1 MEAEELRGQLGE
13 EQAAREAAVAAAAA
27 AVAAAEEAAG
37 KLCAAQA
44 ELTRVRGAL
53 AEANAKAA
61 EAAAELRQARASQQA
76 AKTAATAAQSIV
88 AAADTCSSEAAEA
101 ALGRQGT
108 PPGGQPHPVQAVDAS
123 GSASLRTAVPGNG
136 SNAPTSAATPT
147 AAAGV
152 QEEQTEGAAGAVVS
166 GSVGPLGGA
175 GGVLAGLSAVS
186 ASEQAE
192 HASLQARVLLL
203 ERHLR
208 QLRVEQEG
216 QPGAGQGVD
225 QGATQG
231 VTQGKERGS
240 RAGGWGGQEQEQQG
254 QQQGKEQRSWLGQ
267 KERGVLG
274 DLTNWQQVDSQDKQK
289 QEQKQPSAEVQAAAV
304 QVHHSALDQLQKQRD
319 VQSSGDEREV
329 QSVTLTPEPQQQAR
343 SVGSES
349 AAQASAGPPV
359 LPVLTSAEQ
368 GGMGTGLGRR
378 RATDMAAAFMPEV
391 LHGLSLSRVHVERSR
406 LQEWSAAQAVAAAAA
421 DAVDAAAATAPPASL
436 RWSSDA
442 PSDEPAAAHSEWAAE
457 ARYMVATTGVSR
469 RALQVDSRHMLGQAS
484 LLTAG
489 GYHDPGSSRALL
501 HQRGPVSEGEVVGA
515 STWRGAE
522 AQGDGTWPLSRS
534 ADLAR
539 LQHRS
544 FGHPPMAGVGRR
556 AQLPPHPYHGS
567 GPHGQYQQQ
576 YTQQPTG
583 QGQYRSGVPVDR
595 LAAAAAPQVGEDL
608 RGRRVTEG
616 EQHQQQYRH
625 QQQAE
630 RPQRPGAA
638 RRATADISLA
648 DLALLHRG
656 GGGHGD
662 SSSHAPSHVEPSQR
676 HGSVPHPPQ
685 PLPHPLLGGGAAAG
699 RVSQDRSSSSCGS
712 CPSAAPALATAR
724 SRAAPRDRTPS
735 AADTPPPP
743 RARVANQRYVP
754 N

>member
-1 MEAEELRGQLGE
+1 
-13 EQAAREAAVAAAAA
+13 
-27 AVAAAEEAAG
+27 
-37 KLCAAQA
+37 
-44 ELTRVRGAL
+44 
-53 AEANAKAA
+53 
-61 EAAAELRQARASQQA
+61 
-76 AKTAATAAQSIV
+76 
-88 AAADTCSSEAAEA
+88 
-101 ALGRQGT
+101 
-108 PPGGQPHPVQAVDAS
+108 
-123 GSASLRTAVPGNG
+123 
-136 SNAPTSAATPT
+136 
-147 AAAGV
+147 
-152 QEEQTEGAAGAVVS
+152 
-166 GSVGPLGGA
+166 
-175 GGVLAGLSAVS
+175 
-186 ASEQAE
+186 
-192 HASLQARVLLL
+192 
-203 ERHLR
+203 
-208 QLRVEQEG
+208 
-216 QPGAGQGVD
+216 
-225 QGATQG
+225 
-231 VTQGKERGS
+231 
-240 RAGGWGGQEQEQQG
+240 
-254 QQQGKEQRSWLGQ
+254 
-267 KERGVLG
+267 
-274 DLTNWQQVDSQDKQK
+274 
-289 QEQKQPSAEVQAAAV
+289 
-304 QVHHSALDQLQKQRD
+304 
-319 VQSSGDEREV
+319 
-329 QSVTLTPEPQQQAR
+329 
-343 SVGSES
+343 
-349 AAQASAGPPV
+349 
-359 LPVLTSAEQ
+359 
-368 GGMGTGLGRR
+368 
-378 RATDMAAAFMPEV
+378 MAAAFMPEV

-442 PSDEPAAAHSEWAAE
+442 LSDEPAAAHSGIAAE
-457 ARYMVATTGVSR
+457 AGYMVATTALSR
-469 RALQVDSRHMLGQAS
+469 RALQVDSRHLPGQAS

-489 GYHDPGSSRALL
+489 GYQDPGASRALL
-501 HQRGPVSEGEVVGA
+501 HQRGPGSEGEVVGA

-539 LQHRS
+539 LQHRTS
-544 FGHPPMAGVGRR
+544 GHPPLAGMGRP
-556 AQLPPHPYHGS
+556 APLPYHGS

-576 YTQQPTG
+576 YTLQPTG

-625 QQQAE
+625 HQQAG

-662 SSSHAPSHVEPSQR
+662 SSSHAPSHVESSQR

-735 AADTPPPP
+735 AANTPPPP